1 MSTLSDLVAEH
12 THLPGAAVDHLQLV
26 VAEWQLLSD
35 LSFADFLLWVP
46 VTHSPDGTPAP
57 EDEDRFICVAQARPT
72 TAPTAHPDDVVSSFI
87 DRAEHP
93 QLRRA
98 AAERRICREEDPRWY
113 LGVPVRREAI
123 PVTFRGD
130 VVAVLSRETNLAVPR
145 VPSGL
150 EIAYLG
156 IAGDLCQ
163 MVADGA
169 FPTPEPSPGVHT
181 SPRVG
186 DGLIRL
192 DTAGAVVFAS
202 PNALSA
208 YHRMG
213 HAADLVGT
221 RLAPL
226 TRALI
231 ADPFDATE
239 IAQRILAAL
248 DGKPSMRAEAESR
261 RGAAV
266 LFRALPLRPGGKAA
280 GALVLC
286 RDVTEV
292 RRRDRALMSKD
303 ATIREI
309 HHRVKNNLQ
318 TVAALL
324 RLQSR
329 RTSSPEA
336 KEALAES
343 VRRVAAIALVHE
355 TLSTSVDERVDLDAL
370 VDKVI
375 PVVGDVAVAENH
387 VKVRKTGQFGVVPAE
402 VATPLVMVLTEL
414 VQNAVEHAYPTGRS
428 GEVVVSADRS
438 ARWLDVVVSDDGRG
452 LPRGFSLER
461 NNGLGLQIVRT
472 LVESELRGSLS
483 LRSHGPSG
491 TEAVLR
497 VPLSHRR

>member
-1 MSTLSDLVAEH
+1 MSTLSDLLAEH
-12 THLPGAAVDHLQLV
+12 TGLSGGAVDHLQTV

-46 VTHSPDGTPAP
+46 ETAADGTPLP
-57 EDEDRFICVAQARPT
+57 SGVQRRYICVAQARPT
-72 TAPTAHPDDVVSSFI
+72 TGPTAHPEDVVASHTTAM
-87 DRAEHP
+87 DHP

-98 AAERRICREEDPRWY
+98 IAERRICREEDPRWY

-123 PVTFRGD
+123 PVTFGGE

-145 VPSGL
+145 VPSAL

-163 MVADGA
+163 MVADGT
-169 FPTPEPSPGVHT
+169 FPTTEPSPDVHT

-186 DGLIRL
+186 DGLLRL

-213 HAADLVGT
+213 HASDLVGV

-226 TRALI
+226 TRTLI
-231 ADPFDATE
+231 GDPFDATE
-239 IAQRILAAL
+239 VAQRIVAAL
-248 DGKPSMRAEAESR
+248 EGQPGMRTEAESR

-292 RRRDRALMSKD
+292 RRRDRALLSKD

-343 VRRVAAIALVHE
+343 VRRVSAIAMVHE

-375 PVVGDVAVAENH
+375 PVVGDVAVAESH
-387 VKVRKTGQFGVVPAE
+387 VQVRKDGQFGVVAAE
-402 VATPLVMVLTEL
+402 TATPLVMVLTEL
-414 VQNAVEHAYPTGRS
+414 IQNAVEHAFPPGSS
-428 GEVVVSADRS
+428 GSVVVSATRS
-438 ARWLDVVVSDDGRG
+438 ARWLDVLVADDGRG
-452 LPRGFSLER
+452 LPPGFSLER
-461 NNGLGLQIVRT
+461 TNGLGLQIVRT
-472 LVESELRGSLS
+472 LVESELRGTLS
-483 LRSHGPSG
+483 LRRRDEAG

>member
-1 MSTLSDLVAEH
+1 MSTLSDLLAEH
-12 THLPGAAVDHLQLV
+12 TKLTGGEVDHLQMI

-35 LSFADFLLWVP
+35 LSFADLLLWVP
-46 VTHSPDGTPAP
+46 IEESA
-57 EDEDRFICVAQARPT
+57 EYLCVAQARPT
-72 TAPTAHPDDVVSSFI
+72 TAPTAHPEDVVGRQV
-87 DRAEHP
+87 DVEAHP
-93 QLRRA
+93 LLRRA
-98 AAERRICREEDPRWY
+98 MAERRVCHEENPSWY
-113 LGVPVRREAI
+113 LGAPVRRETI
-123 PVTFRGD
+123 PITYDDRAVG
-130 VVAVLSRETNLAVPR
+130 VLSRETDLAAPR
-145 VPSGL
+145 VPSSL

-156 IAGDLCQ
+156 IAADLSQ
-163 MVADGA
+163 MITDGT
-169 FPTPEPSPGVHT
+169 FPTSEPAPDVHT

-192 DTAGAVVFAS
+192 DHTGAVVFAS
-202 PNALSA
+202 PNAQSA

-213 HAADLVGT
+213 HANELIGV

-226 TRALI
+226 TRGLI

-248 DGKPSMRAEAESR
+248 DGQPSMRAEADSG

-266 LFRALPLRPGGKAA
+266 LFRALPLRPAGKAA
-280 GALVLC
+280 GALVLV

-329 RTSSPEA
+329 RTTSEEA
-336 KEALAES
+336 RAALGES
-343 VRRVAAIALVHE
+343 VRRVAAIATVHE
-355 TLSTSVDERVDLDAL
+355 ALSTSVDERVDLNSL

-375 PVVGDVAVAENH
+375 PIVGDVAVAENH
-387 VKVRKTGQFGVVPAE
+387 VRVRRTGQFGVVAAE
-402 VATPLVMVLTEL
+402 LATPLVMVLTEL
-414 VQNAVEHAYPTGRS
+414 VQNAVEHAYPGEATS
-428 GEVVVSADRS
+428 GEVVVTAERS
-438 ARWLDVVVSDDGRG
+438 ARWLDVTVSDDGKG
-452 LPRGFSLER
+452 LPKGFSLER
-461 NNGLGLQIVRT
+461 SDGLGLQIVRT

-483 LRSHGPSG
+483 LQRGRRGG

>member
-1 MSTLSDLVAEH
+1 MSTLSDLLAEH
-12 THLPGAAVDHLQLV
+12 TSLSVAQVDHLQMV
-26 VAEWQLLSD
+26 VAEWQLLAD
-35 LSFADFLLWVP
+35 LSFADFLLWADV
-46 VTHSPDGTPAP
+46 GGG
-57 EDEDRFICVAQARPT
+57 EFLCVAQARPT
-72 TAPTAHPDDVVSSFI
+72 TALTAHAEDVVGSRI
-87 DRAEHP
+87 PAKEHP
-93 QLRRA
+93 QLRKA
-98 AAERRICREEDPRWY
+98 IAERRICREEDPRWY
-113 LGVPVRREAI
+113 LGVPVRRETI
-123 PVTFRGD
+123 PVTHGGT
-130 VVAVLSRETNLAVPR
+130 VIAVLSRDTNLAVPR
-145 VPSGL
+145 VPSSL

-156 IAGDLCQ
+156 VAGDLCQ
-163 MVADGA
+163 MVADGT
-169 FPTPEPSPGVHT
+169 FPVAEPAPGVHT

-192 DTAGAVVFAS
+192 DSAGSVVFAS
-202 PNALSA
+202 PNAKSA

-213 HAADLVGT
+213 HAADLVGA
-221 RLAPL
+221 RLVPL
-226 TRALI
+226 TRNLI

-239 IAQRILAAL
+239 VAQRILAAL
-248 DGKPSMRAEAESR
+248 DGQPSMRVEAESR
-261 RGAAV
+261 RGATV
-266 LFRALPLRPGGKAA
+266 LFRALPLRPADQPA
-280 GALVLC
+280 GALVLV

-329 RTSSPEA
+329 RATSQEA

-343 VRRVAAIALVHE
+343 MRRVAAIAMVHE
-355 TLSTSVDERVDLDAL
+355 TLSTSVDERVDLDSL

-375 PVVGDVAVAENH
+375 PVVGDVAAAESQ
-387 VKVRKTGQFGVVPAE
+387 VKVRRFGQFGVVAAE

-414 VQNAVEHAYPTGRS
+414 VQNAVGHAYPPGRS
-428 GEVVVSADRS
+428 GEVLVSAERS

-461 NNGLGLQIVRT
+461 TDGLGLQIVRT
-472 LVESELRGSLS
+472 LVETELRGELS
-483 LRSHGPSG
+483 LRRRERGG

-497 VPLSHRR
+497 IPLSHRR

>member
-1 MSTLSDLVAEH
+1 MSTLSDLLAEH
-12 THLPGAAVDHLQLV
+12 TKLSGGEVDHLQMV

-35 LSFADFLLWVP
+35 LSFADLLMWVP
-46 VTHSPDGTPAP
+46 VGEGPAL
-57 EDEDRFICVAQARPT
+57 DEFLCVAQARAT
-72 TAPTAHPDDVVSSFI
+72 TAPTAHPEDVVGS
-87 DRAEHP
+87 RVAVEEHP

-98 AAERRICREEDPRWY
+98 MLDGRVCREEDPSWY
-113 LGVPVRREAI
+113 LGVPVRRETI
-123 PVTFRGD
+123 PVTYDDR
-130 VVAVLSRETNLAVPR
+130 VIAVLSRETDLAVPR
-145 VPSGL
+145 VPSSL

-156 IAGDLCQ
+156 IAADLCQ
-163 MVADGA
+163 MVADGS
-169 FPTPEPSPGVHT
+169 FPTSEPAADVHT

-192 DTAGAVVFAS
+192 DPTGAVVFAS
-202 PNALSA
+202 PNAQSA

-213 HAADLVGT
+213 HAAELVGV

-226 TRALI
+226 TRGLI

-248 DGKPSMRAEAESR
+248 DGQPSMRAEAESG

-280 GALVLC
+280 GALVLV

-329 RTSSPEA
+329 RTASEEA
-336 KEALAES
+336 RAALGES
-343 VRRVAAIALVHE
+343 VRRVAAIAMVHE
-355 TLSTSVDERVDLDAL
+355 ALSTSVDERVDLNSL

-375 PVVGDVAVAENH
+375 PVAGDVAVAENH
-387 VKVRKTGQFGVVPAE
+387 VRVRRTGQFGVVAAE

-414 VQNAVEHAYPTGRS
+414 VQNAVEHAYPPGAS
-428 GEVVVSADRS
+428 GEVVVSAERS
-438 ARWLDVVVSDDGRG
+438 ARWLDVLVTDDGRG

-461 NNGLGLQIVRT
+461 SNGLGLQIVRT

-483 LRSHGPSG
+483 LRRRQRGG
-491 TEAVLR
+491 TEASLR

>member
-1 MSTLSDLVAEH
+1 LSTLSDLLAEH
-12 THLPGAAVDHLQLV
+12 TKLSGGEVDHLQMV

-35 LSFADFLLWVP
+35 LSFADLLMWVP
-46 VTHSPDGTPAP
+46 VGEGPAL
-57 EDEDRFICVAQARPT
+57 DEYLCVAQARAT
-72 TAPTAHPDDVVSSFI
+72 TAPTAHPEDVVSTRVGV
-87 DRAEHP
+87 DEHP

-98 AAERRICREEDPRWY
+98 MTERRVCREEDPSWY
-113 LGVPVRREAI
+113 LGVPVRRETI
-123 PVTFRGD
+123 PVTYDDR
-130 VVAVLSRETNLAVPR
+130 VIAVLSRETDLAVPR
-145 VPSGL
+145 VPSSL

-156 IAGDLCQ
+156 IAADLCQ
-163 MVADGA
+163 MIADGS
-169 FPTPEPSPGVHT
+169 FPTSEPAPDVHT

-192 DTAGAVVFAS
+192 DPTGAVVFAS
-202 PNALSA
+202 PNAQSA

-213 HAADLVGT
+213 HAAEMIGV

-226 TRALI
+226 TRGLI

-248 DGKPSMRAEAESR
+248 DGQPSMRAEAESG

-280 GALVLC
+280 GALVLV

-329 RTSSPEA
+329 RTASEEA
-336 KEALAES
+336 RAALSES
-343 VRRVAAIALVHE
+343 VRRVAAIAAVHE
-355 TLSTSVDERVDLDAL
+355 ALSTSVDERVDLNSL

-387 VKVRKTGQFGVVPAE
+387 VRVRRTGQFGVVAAE

-414 VQNAVEHAYPTGRS
+414 VQNAVEHAYPPGAS
-428 GEVVVSADRS
+428 GEVVVSAERS
-438 ARWLDVVVSDDGRG
+438 ARWLDVSVTDDGRG

-461 NNGLGLQIVRT
+461 SNGLGLQIVRT

-483 LRSHGPSG
+483 LRRRQRGG
-491 TEAVLR
+491 TEAQLR

>member
-1 MSTLSDLVAEH
+1 MSTLSDLLAEF
-12 THLPGAAVDHLQLV
+12 TSLSVKQVDHLQMV
-26 VAEWQLLSD
+26 VAEWQLLAD

-46 VTHSPDGTPAP
+46 ADEESGSDGA
-57 EDEDRFICVAQARPT
+57 EFLCVAQARPT
-72 TAPTAHPDDVVSSFI
+72 TALTAHAEDVVGS
-87 DRAEHP
+87 RVVAREHP
-93 QLRRA
+93 QLRKA
-98 AAERRICREEDPRWY
+98 STERRICREEDPRWY
-113 LGVPVRREAI
+113 LGVPVRRETI
-123 PVTFRGD
+123 PVTHAGE
-130 VVAVLSRETNLAVPR
+130 VIAVLSRETNLAVPR
-145 VPSGL
+145 VPSSL

-156 IAGDLCQ
+156 VAGDLCQ
-163 MVADGA
+163 MVADGS
-169 FPTPEPSPGVHT
+169 FPTAEPSPGAHT

-192 DTAGAVVFAS
+192 DFSGAVVFAS
-202 PNALSA
+202 PNAKSA

-213 HAADLVGT
+213 HAADLVGA
-221 RLAPL
+221 RLVPL
-226 TRALI
+226 TRTLI

-239 IAQRILAAL
+239 VAQRILAAL
-248 DGKPSMRAEAESR
+248 DGQPSMRVEAESR
-261 RGAAV
+261 RGATV
-266 LFRALPLRPGGKAA
+266 LFRALPLRPANQPA
-280 GALVLC
+280 GALVLV

-292 RRRDRALMSKD
+292 RRRDRALLSKD

-329 RTSSPEA
+329 RATSQEA
-336 KEALAES
+336 KDALAES
-343 VRRVAAIALVHE
+343 MRRVAAIAMVHE
-355 TLSTSVDERVDLDAL
+355 TLSTSVDERVDLDSL

-375 PVVGDVAVAENH
+375 PVVGDVAAAESQ
-387 VKVRKTGQFGVVPAE
+387 VKVRKTGQLGVVSAE

-414 VQNAVEHAYPTGRS
+414 VQNAVGHAYPPGQS
-428 GEVVVSADRS
+428 GEVLVSAERS

-461 NNGLGLQIVRT
+461 TDGLGLQIVRT
-472 LVESELRGSLS
+472 LVETELRGTLS
-483 LRSHGPSG
+483 LRRREPRG

>member
-1 MSTLSDLVAEH
+1 LSTLSDLLAEH
-12 THLPGAAVDHLQLV
+12 TGLTARQVDHLQMV
-26 VAEWQLLSD
+26 VAEWQLLAD

-46 VTHSPDGTPAP
+46 VDDG
-57 EDEDRFICVAQARPT
+57 FLCVAQARPT
-72 TAPTAHPDDVVSSFI
+72 TALTAHAEDVVGSQI
-87 DRAEHP
+87 TAKEHP
-93 QLRRA
+93 QLRKA
-98 AAERRICREEDPRWY
+98 IAERRICREEDPRWY
-113 LGVPVRREAI
+113 LGVPVRRETI
-123 PVTFRGD
+123 PVTYGSD
-130 VVAVLSRETNLAVPR
+130 VIAVLSRETNLAVPR
-145 VPSGL
+145 VPSSL

-156 IAGDLCQ
+156 VAGDLCQ
-163 MVADGA
+163 MVADGS
-169 FPTPEPSPGVHT
+169 FPTAEPSPDVHT

-192 DTAGAVVFAS
+192 DSAGGVVFAS
-202 PNALSA
+202 PNAKSA

-213 HAADLVGT
+213 HAADLIGA
-221 RLAPL
+221 RLVPL
-226 TRALI
+226 TRTLI

-239 IAQRILAAL
+239 GAQRILGAL
-248 DGKPSMRAEAESR
+248 DGQPGMRVEAESR
-261 RGAAV
+261 RGATV
-266 LFRALPLRPGGKAA
+266 LFRALPLRPADKPA
-280 GALVLC
+280 GALVLV

-329 RTSSPEA
+329 RVTSPEA
-336 KEALAES
+336 TDALAES
-343 VRRVAAIALVHE
+343 MRRVAAIAMVHE
-355 TLSTSVDERVDLDAL
+355 TLSTSVDERVDLDTL

-375 PVVGDVAVAENH
+375 PLVGDVAAAETA
-387 VKVRKTGQFGVVPAE
+387 VKVRRAGQFGIVSAE
-402 VATPLVMVLTEL
+402 LATPLVMVLTEL
-414 VQNAVEHAYPTGRS
+414 VQNAVGHAYPSGVS
-428 GEVVVSADRS
+428 GEVLVSAERS

-461 NNGLGLQIVRT
+461 TDGLGLQIVRT
-472 LVESELRGSLS
+472 LVETELRGSLS
-483 LRSHGPSG
+483 LRRRDNRAG

>member
-1 MSTLSDLVAEH
+1 MSTLSDLLAEH
-12 THLPGAAVDHLQLV
+12 TKLSGGEVDHLRMV

-35 LSFADFLLWVP
+35 LSFADLLMWVP
-46 VTHSPDGTPAP
+46 VGEPPTPAQSDV
-57 EDEDRFICVAQARPT
+57 EYLCVAQARAT
-72 TAPTAHPDDVVSSFI
+72 TAPTAHPEDVVGSTLTV
-87 DRAEHP
+87 DDHP

-98 AAERRICREEDPRWY
+98 TEERRICREEDPRWY
-113 LGVPVRREAI
+113 HGVPVRREAV
-123 PVTFRGD
+123 PVTFD
-130 VVAVLSRETNLAVPR
+130 DKVIAVLSRETDLAVPR
-145 VPSGL
+145 VPSSL

-156 IAGDLCQ
+156 IAADLCQ
-163 MVADGA
+163 MVADGT
-169 FPTPEPSPGVHT
+169 FPTSEPAADVHT

-186 DGLIRL
+186 DGLVRL
-192 DTAGAVVFAS
+192 DPTGAVVFAS
-202 PNALSA
+202 PNAQSA

-213 HAADLVGT
+213 HPAELVGV

-226 TRALI
+226 TRGLI

-248 DGKPSMRAEAESR
+248 DGQPSMRAEAESH
-261 RGAAV
+261 RGAGV
-266 LFRALPLRPGGKAA
+266 LFRALPLRPGGKPA
-280 GALVLC
+280 GALILC

-329 RTSSPEA
+329 RTNSPEA

-343 VRRVAAIALVHE
+343 VRRVAAIAMVHE
-355 TLSTSVDERVDLDAL
+355 TLSTSVDERVDLDEL
-370 VDKVI
+370 IDKVI
-375 PVVGDVAVAENH
+375 PVIGDVAAAESQ
-387 VKVRKTGQFGVVPAE
+387 VKVRKSGQFGVVAAE
-402 VATPLVMVLTEL
+402 TATPLVMILTEL
-414 VQNAVEHAYPTGRS
+414 IQNAVEHAYPAGHS
-428 GEVVVSADRS
+428 GEVVVTATRS
-438 ARWLDVVVSDDGRG
+438 ARWLDVVVADDGKG

-461 NNGLGLQIVRT
+461 ANGLGLQIVRT
-472 LVESELRGSLS
+472 LMESELRGTLS
-483 LRSHGPSG
+483 LGRRDRAG